1 MQFEIVKVK
10 VNLNNGGYEA
20 TTGVDSNRDVAGMM
34 LANECVHPI
43 GGNNWQKQNQMSV
56 KD

>member
-34 LANECVHPI
+34 LANECVHPV
-43 GGNNWQKQNQMSV
+43 GDNQR
-56 KD
+56 